1 MRAVISGVKVSGRV
15 DVLEYA
21 DYYALGGVARSGGTL
36 QYRHGYQ
43 GQYAEKDGETGWN
56 SFELRQYDAVI
67 GRWLSPDPYG
77 QYNSPYV
84 GMGNDWPNAVDPDGG
99 FADPVIVLTRAVEVT
114 AKAIPGASVY
124 LKSVGI
130 AIARNAVQ
138 SPDMSRYPDL
148 TGDYPEYSYRPS
160 LDFSTAGRQTMLMN
174 AFGGMMERAGDVFDR
189 LSSPLYMEGTN
200 PDGSVER
207 MEIPIFPA
215 SAGRKG
221 VVKIAIKF
229 FKAKRIVNIV
239 VDSRV
244 VWASASEAYRN
255 STRLGHSLSKH
266 ANRPGGSAIWGKLKG
281 HISTWHDQASKH
293 YNDIMSAPG
302 GFRRVPNEEGII
314 FLEKRLPDG
323 RGLRL
328 NRDQTFKGFID

>member
-1 MRAVISGVKVSGRV
+1 MISGIKVNARA

-21 DYYALGGVARSGGTL
+21 DYYAMGGVARSGGTL

-43 GQYAEKDGETGWN
+43 GQYAERDGETGWN
-56 SFELRQYDAVI
+56 SFELRQYDAVT

-77 QYNSPYV
+77 QYDSPYV
-84 GMGNDWPNAVDPDGG
+84 GMGNDWPGSVDPDGG

-148 TGDYPEYSYRPS
+148 TGDYPYRPS

-189 LSSPLYMEGTN
+189 ASSPLYMEGTN

-221 VVKIAIKF
+221 VAKISIRFLKAMSIFKEAKAIKRGA
-229 FKAKRIVNIV
+229 KAVGI
-239 VDSRV
+239 
-244 VWASASEAYRN
+244 
-255 STRLGHSLSKH
+255 
-266 ANRPGGSAIWGKLKG
+266 GKG
-281 HISTWHDQASKH
+281 ASKMSID
-293 YNDIMSAPG
+293 DIGEFLG
-302 GFRRVPNEEGII
+302 GGKNWHKTKVKTNFLGEFRKQLRGDTNADFWLDDTTKEVLLKSNKSNIWVKTGRI
-314 FLEKRLPDG
+314 FK
-323 RGLRL
+323 
-328 NRDQTFKGFID
+328 